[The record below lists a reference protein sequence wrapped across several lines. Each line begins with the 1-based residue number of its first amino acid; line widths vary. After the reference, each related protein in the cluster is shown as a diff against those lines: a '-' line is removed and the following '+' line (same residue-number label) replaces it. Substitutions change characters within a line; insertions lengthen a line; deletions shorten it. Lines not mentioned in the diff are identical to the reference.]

1 MNISL
6 PIIMDTHEQAPLA
19 FHGLSTERATLS
31 TGDYSCMCDVVN
43 LRGVVAIERKSI
55 SDLLGCVGQQ
65 RPCLER
71 ELSRLAQIRFPA
83 LGIGASFRESRSGH
97 AVLSADLAPS
107 TRQRSGVDLQI
118 QCCAHFCRRPTRRRN
133 RNANFAFTRRALCGA
148 PRGQP
153 MNSHA
158 TCQAFCSK
166 TIRDQKRHPAYK
178 ESVTGGV
185 RNFGFGLDQ
194 DGPERGKVYEH
205 RAHREVRPAPGY
217 VRTPSRRQRR
227 RYFEVS
233 LTAP

>member
-55 SDLLGCVGQQ
+55 CDLIGCVGQQ

-107 TRQRSGVDLQI
+107 NRQRSGVDLQI

-158 TCQAFCSK
+158 TRQAFCSK
-166 TIRDQKRHPAYK
+166 TIRRPEAPPRLQRKR
-178 ESVTGGV
+178 
-185 RNFGFGLDQ
+185 DW
-194 DGPERGKVYEH
+194 RGEEFSA
-205 RAHREVRPAPGY
+205 RVRPDA
-217 VRTPSRRQRR
+217 VTT
-227 RYFEVS
+227 
-233 LTAP
+233 TATSIF